1 MNEELEP
8 QRSWHADGHA
18 TKWKRQDMNPGN
30 VTAARQAYLAL
41 LNYSSSE
48 HIFKH
53 PTNRYETKIPK
64 DLEC

>member
-1 MNEELEP
+1 
-8 QRSWHADGHA
+8 
-18 TKWKRQDMNPGN
+18 MNPGN